1 MKYVIAKEVFD
12 VLPTA
17 CVGIVA
23 VKGVD
28 NTSPIP
34 ELRELMDQN
43 IALCESQ
50 FEQVKVKESPDIVPY
65 REAFRALGM
74 NPNKFMC
81 SIEALLSRIAKK
93 KGFPTINPLVD
104 LGNAVSI
111 RHHLPMGAH
120 DLASMKGDLEV
131 RFAKDG
137 DTFVAFGE
145 TETEIP
151 EANELVYVSGQEVRT
166 RRWTWRQSEV
176 GKITGDTTD
185 IFYPIDGFTDFNK
198 EEVLAARDELA
209 ELIRKFFGREPI
221 LGFVDRENPVFE
233 IAFRE

>member
-23 VKGVD
+23 IQGAD
-28 NTSPIP
+28 NTQSFPG
-34 ELRELMDQN
+34 LRELMDQN
-43 IALCESQ
+43 IAACEAK
-50 FEQVKVKESPDIVPY
+50 FETIKVKESPDIVVY

-111 RHHLPMGAH
+111 KHCLPMGAH
-120 DLASMKGDLEV
+120 DLSSMKGDLEV
-131 RFAKDG
+131 RFATEG

-151 EANELVYVSGQEVRT
+151 EANELVYVSGHEVRT

-176 GKITGDTTD
+176 GKITEATTD

-198 EEVLAARDELA
+198 DEVLAARDELA
-209 ELIRKFFGREPI
+209 ALLKEYFGCEPI
-221 LGFVDRENPVFE
+221 VGFVDKENPEFE
-233 IAFRE
+233 IRF